1 MDLAWLILLLLVI
14 EIFTQRQR
22 LLIRR
27 TKVPINTCAM
37 LVQVS
42 LNHCNLSLWVNV
54 YKDGIYSIFYP
65 FYGLLV
71 IDRPA
76 KITIFGLFER
86 KNVIFGRSI
95 HIHRLISMERG
106 GG

>member
-1 MDLAWLILLLLVI
+1 MLNELGLVLLLLVI
-14 EIFTQRQR
+14 DTSSVFQ
-22 LLIRR
+22 
-27 TKVPINTCAM
+27 
-37 LVQVS
+37 LVFW
-42 LNHCNLSLWVNV
+42 NHCNLSLWVIV
-54 YKDGIYSIFYP
+54 YKDAIYSIFYP
-65 FYGLLV
+65 FCDLLV
-71 IDRPA
+71 IDRDV